1 MNYNNNNKM
10 PPKKRKVTEITK
22 NDTSKKITKEMEI
35 YDKYI
40 SDSKINNLVIEKVK
54 EKLLSDILPEDVDHF
69 NKVLMHRYRTS
80 IILLHE
86 TSEKISK
93 VWKKTEK

>member
-1 MNYNNNNKM
+1 M
-10 PPKKRKVTEITK
+10 PPKKRKITEISN
-22 NDTSKKITKEMEI
+22 NDINEKITKEIEI

-40 SDSKINNLVIEKVK
+40 SDSKINNLIIEKVK
-54 EKLLSDILPEDVDHF
+54 EKLKDDKNILPHDVAHF
-69 NKVLMHRYRTS
+69 NKVLLQRYRTS

-86 TSEKISK
+86 TSENICK